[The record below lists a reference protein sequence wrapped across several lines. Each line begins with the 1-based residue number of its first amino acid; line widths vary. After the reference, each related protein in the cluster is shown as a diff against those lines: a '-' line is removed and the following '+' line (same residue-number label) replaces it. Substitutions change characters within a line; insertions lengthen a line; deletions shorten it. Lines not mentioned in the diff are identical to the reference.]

1 MLRKIWLI
9 ICISAVML
17 LLAGCGNH
25 EKPTEPGKVIIED
38 GAGLIS
44 ASDEEYLIGEMEKL
58 TEYGNIAL
66 VTINENYKT
75 TDVYAELEYEKLFGR
90 TSGAL
95 FLIDM
100 DRREIYLEVG
110 GYIGDVISS
119 GKARTITD
127 NVYRYASRG
136 EYWKCARDTFDQ
148 VKTLMEGG
156 RIAQTM
162 KYVSNAFI
170 AVLIALLGNF
180 ILLRRLNAKKEV
192 SVAELDSAN
201 TGRVSFTNCK
211 TDVTSRKVVVLN
223 NSSGGRGG
231 FGGGFGGGG
240 GHFSHGGGHRF

>member
-1 MLRKIWLI
+1 MLRKVWI
-9 ICISAVML
+9 ILCIAAVMAFL
-17 LLAGCGNH
+17 TGCGSH
-25 EKPTEPGKVIIED
+25 EKPTEPGKVVIED
-38 GAGLIS
+38 EADLLTGY
-44 ASDEEYLIGEMEKL
+44 EETVLAEEMTKL
-58 TEYGNIAL
+58 TEYGNVAFITL
-66 VTINENYKT
+66 STNYKT
-75 TDVYAELEYEKLFGR
+75 TDAYAALAYERLFG
-90 TSGAL
+90 TESGVL

-100 DRREIYLEVG
+100 DRREIYIESD
-110 GYIGDVISS
+110 GYIGDFVTRA
-119 GKARTITD
+119 KARTITD
-127 NVYRYASRG
+127 NVYRYASD
-136 EYWKCARDTFDQ
+136 WQFASCAGKAFDQ

-162 KYVSNAFI
+162 KYLSNAFI

-201 TGRVSFTNCK
+201 TSRVSFTNCK